1 MSKAIHA
8 LGIDMTDEYAQI
20 SYILSGETEPVSF
33 TVNPEEKSYLIPAS
47 LYYRKEN
54 DTWYAGYEAVFN
66 SETDKREAYA
76 FDRDIKYDKDK
87 MTKYLGLLIK
97 LLEESLD
104 ARIEGVIC
112 VSEEDDDLESTGC
125 IYGAMKNLG
134 YDDEHMRVIN
144 HDEAFIY
151 YTINQKRELWVNDV
165 MLFDF
170 TKKHFKYRRFHE
182 TKGRNPSVIEVSCED
197 YSEDIHYSLIDT
209 EFGRLKA
216 DRLFTDIALR
226 ELKSHIVC
234 TTFLTGSGF
243 YREWGEEAIQK
254 LCERRKV
261 FKGYNLYVK
270 GACFAALKKYD
281 NTMPKKHI
289 FQCKGRTIADVGLP
303 ISNQGKDM
311 VIALSQSG
319 TNWYEAGAE
328 AECIVD
334 DADGINLVIV
344 SARDGHSYYKFI
356 SLKDFPE
363 RPNKTTRVKI
373 TLGYK
378 NDTDFEIIV
387 KDMGF
392 GELFKSSGKTV
403 RETVCIR
410 ELFGEG

>member
-8 LGIDMTDEYAQI
+8 VGIDLTDEYAQI
-20 SYILSGETEPVSF
+20 SYILSGETEPQSL

-54 DTWYAGYEAVFN
+54 DTWYAGDEAVFN
-66 SETDKREAYA
+66 SETDKRAAYA
-76 FDRDIKYDKDK
+76 FDRDIKYDRDK
-87 MTKYLGLLIK
+87 MTRYLGLLIR
-97 LLEESLD
+97 LLKETLNAD
-104 ARIEGVIC
+104 IEGVIC
-112 VSEEDDDLESTGC
+112 VSEEDSDLDSTGC
-125 IYGAMKNLG
+125 IYSAMKNLG
-134 YDDEHMRVIN
+134 YDDEGMRVIN

-165 MLFDF
+165 LLFDF

-182 TKGRNPSVIEVSCED
+182 IKGKTPSVITVSCED
-197 YSEDIHYSLIDT
+197 HSKDIYYKLIDT
-209 EFGRLKA
+209 ELGRLKA
-216 DRLFTDIALR
+216 DRLFTDIVLR
-226 ELKSHIVC
+226 ELKNNIVC

-243 YREWGEEAIQK
+243 YREWGEEAINEMCQ
-254 LCERRKV
+254 RRKV

-270 GACFAALKKYD
+270 GACYAALKKYD

-289 FQCKGRTIADVGLP
+289 FQCKGRTIADVGLI

-328 AECIVD
+328 AECIID
-334 DADGINLVIV
+334 NAEGINLVIV
-344 SARDGHSYYKFI
+344 SARDGRSYDKFI
-356 SLKDFPE
+356 NLKDFPE
-363 RPNKTTRVKI
+363 RPNKTTRIKI

-392 GELFKSSGKTV
+392 GELFKASGITV
-403 RETVCIR
+403 RETVCIK
-410 ELFGEG
+410 ELSGEA

>member
-165 MLFDF
+165 ILLILRKSTLNTEDF
-170 TKKHFKYRRFHE
+170 MKRRE
-182 TKGRNPSVIEVSCED
+182 EILP
-197 YSEDIHYSLIDT
+197 L
-209 EFGRLKA
+209 LK
-216 DRLFTDIALR
+216 
-226 ELKSHIVC
+226 
-234 TTFLTGSGF
+234 
-243 YREWGEEAIQK
+243 
-254 LCERRKV
+254 
-261 FKGYNLYVK
+261 
-270 GACFAALKKYD
+270 
-281 NTMPKKHI
+281 
-289 FQCKGRTIADVGLP
+289 
-303 ISNQGKDM
+303 
-311 VIALSQSG
+311 
-319 TNWYEAGAE
+319 
-328 AECIVD
+328 
-334 DADGINLVIV
+334 
-344 SARDGHSYYKFI
+344 
-356 SLKDFPE
+356 
-363 RPNKTTRVKI
+363 
-373 TLGYK
+373 
-378 NDTDFEIIV
+378 
-387 KDMGF
+387 
-392 GELFKSSGKTV
+392 
-403 RETVCIR
+403 
-410 ELFGEG
+410 